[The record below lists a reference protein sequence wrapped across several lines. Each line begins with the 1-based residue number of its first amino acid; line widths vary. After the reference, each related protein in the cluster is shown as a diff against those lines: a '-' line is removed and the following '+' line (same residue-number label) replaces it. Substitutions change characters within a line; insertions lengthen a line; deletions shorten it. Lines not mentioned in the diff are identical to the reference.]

1 MECSGLDTPAIDF
14 TKNQEQKYCAI
25 GMWMDELNTSI
36 CIWQIEVRNQNSET
50 QIEIK
55 IKNK

>member
-1 MECSGLDTPAIDF
+1 
-14 TKNQEQKYCAI
+14 
-25 GMWMDELNTSI
+25 MDELNTSI
-36 CIWQIEVRNQNSET
+36 CIWQIEIKNQNLET